1 MSAQLRTFVIAN
13 PISGSGLVEKEWDV
27 VERQLRST
35 LTEYN
40 VAFTEGPGHATLLA
54 REALRAGWEMVVSVG
69 GDGTL
74 NEVTNGFLE
83 RVDYADLYDVEP
95 GGWLNRTG
103 DAPTLIN
110 PDAVLGV
117 IPMGTG
123 GDFRRTLGMMG
134 GWREAVEAL
143 AGTKTR
149 KIDLGMLAFLDD
161 TNRVDGRVF
170 VNIASMGLSGAVD
183 DLVGKIPAQV
193 GGSAQYTLAV
203 LGAFVRW
210 KNVSVDFRFDEIDEL
225 REDLVVAIVAN
236 GQFFGGG
243 MWAAPGAAID
253 DGQFQFVMLGD
264 LTRPEAVRTLIDI
277 YRGNH
282 FNSQKVW
289 RRNARSITA
298 RAVDPHERVLLDV
311 DGEALGRLP
320 AALDVLPGFVNLKV

>member
-1 MSAQLRTFVIAN
+1 MSAQFRTFVIAN
-13 PISGSGLVEKEWDV
+13 PISGSGLVEREWDV

-40 VAFTEGPGHATLLA
+40 VAFTEGPGHATMLA

-74 NEVTNGFLE
+74 NEVANGFFD
-83 RVDYADLYDVEP
+83 RIDYADLYDVEP
-95 GGWLNRTG
+95 GGWINRTG
-103 DAPTLIN
+103 DHPALIN

-149 KIDLGMLAFLDD
+149 KIDLGILSFVDD
-161 TNRVDGRVF
+161 AARVDGRVF

-183 DLVGKIPAQV
+183 DLVGKIPSQV

-203 LGAFVRW
+203 LGAFARW
-210 KNVSVDFRFDEIDEL
+210 SNVKVDFRFDEIDEV
-225 REDLVVAIVAN
+225 REDLVVAIIAN

-243 MWAAPGAAID
+243 MWAAPGAALD

-264 LTRPEAVRTLIDI
+264 LTRPEAVRTLMSI

-282 FNSQKVW
+282 FDSPKVW

-298 RAVDPHERVLLDV
+298 RAVDPQERVLLDV

-320 AALDVLPGFVNLKV
+320 CALNVLPSYINLKV

>member
-1 MSAQLRTFVIAN
+1 MYAIEQLADDLWLI
-13 PISGSGLVEKEWDV
+13 
-27 VERQLRST
+27 T
-35 LTEYN
+35 LPKPGVPALPGAAPSN
-40 VAFTEGPGHATLLA
+40 VYV
-54 REALRAGWEMVVSVG
+54 AL
-69 GDGTL
+69 GDHP
-74 NEVTNGFLE
+74 
-83 RVDYADLYDVEP
+83 A
-95 GGWLNRTG
+95 
-103 DAPTLIN
+103 LIN

-149 KIDLGMLAFLDD
+149 KIDLGILSFVDD
-161 TNRVDGRVF
+161 AARVDGRVF

-183 DLVGKIPAQV
+183 DLVGKIPSQV

-203 LGAFVRW
+203 LGAFARW
-210 KNVSVDFRFDEIDEL
+210 SNVKVDFRFDEIDEV
-225 REDLVVAIVAN
+225 REDLVVAIIAN

-243 MWAAPGAAID
+243 MWAAPGAALD

-264 LTRPEAVRTLIDI
+264 LTRPEAVRTLMSI

-282 FNSQKVW
+282 FDSPKVW

-298 RAVDPHERVLLDV
+298 RAVDPQERVLLDV

-320 AALDVLPGFVNLKV
+320 CALNVLPSYINLKV

>member
-40 VAFTEGPGHATLLA
+40 VAFTEGPGHATMLA
-54 REALRAGWEMVVSVG
+54 REALRAGWEMIVSVG

-83 RVDYADLYDVEP
+83 RVDYSDLYDVEA

-103 DAPTLIN
+103 DTPTLIN

-149 KIDLGMLAFLDD
+149 KIDLGMLAFLND
-161 TNRVDGRVF
+161 TNRIDGRVF

-183 DLVGKIPAQV
+183 DLVGKIPSQV
-193 GGSAQYTLAV
+193 GGTAQYTLAV
-203 LGAFVRW
+203 LGAFARW
-210 KNVSVDFRFDEIDEL
+210 KNVTVDFRFDEIDES
-225 REDLVVAIVAN
+225 REELVVAIAAN

-243 MWAAPGAAID
+243 MWAAPGASLD
-253 DGQFQFVMLGD
+253 DGQFQFVVLGD

-298 RAVDPHERVLLDV
+298 RPADPHERVLLDV

-320 AALDVLPGFVNLKV
+320 CAMDVLSGFINLKV